1 MNRDMLP
8 DIVVGNFEAPG
19 VVYFSLGGGRTP
31 MFSGTPWNDGKG
43 ATYGVAV
50 GDLDGDGW
58 PDIVGARSDAP
69 NGIWFNGPTRKP

>member
-1 MNRDMLP
+1 MNKDKMP

-19 VVYFSLGGGRTP
+19 VVYFNQGTGATP
-31 MFSGTPWNDGKG
+31 TFSGTLWNDGKG

-69 NGIWFNGPTRKP
+69 NGIWFNGPVRKP